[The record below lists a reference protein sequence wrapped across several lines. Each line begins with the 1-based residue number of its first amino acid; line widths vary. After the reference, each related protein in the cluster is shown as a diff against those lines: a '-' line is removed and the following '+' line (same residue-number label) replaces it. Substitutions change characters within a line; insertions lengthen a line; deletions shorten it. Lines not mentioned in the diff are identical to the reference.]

1 MSENKNI
8 RIKDIA
14 EMAGVSVGTVDRVIH
29 KRGKVAEEVRK
40 KVEDVIQSTGYK
52 PNLLARTLGSK
63 KAVHLAL
70 LIPNPQQD
78 EYWALAESGVAHSL
92 DEWSQYGLEITPHFF
107 DLYDSKSFAVC
118 AQNVLSSQPDGV
130 IVAPIFHHESL
141 NLFATLKTQ
150 KTPYV
155 LFNTNIPEA
164 QPLSFIGQDL
174 YQSGKVGGEL
184 LSLSHS
190 DKKGI
195 AVFHIHESVDNS
207 VHLKAK
213 EMGLRDQLG
222 SAYDISSHDLNHVN
236 SSELNQIVSQI
247 LQAPDLGGVFVSTS
261 QGTNLIAA
269 LMEKHGHT
277 DIKLVGYDLLADNL
291 RYLEQGVINFLINQN
306 PKRMT
311 QVGISHLT
319 NHLLFHKELP
329 REELFPLEIISKQN
343 VASYLNSRIH

>member
-1 MSENKNI
+1 MSDNKNI

-40 KVEDVIQSTGYK
+40 KVENVLQSTGYK

-63 KAVHLAL
+63 KALKIAL
-70 LIPNPQQD
+70 LIPDPKQD
-78 EYWALAESGVAHSL
+78 EYWALAESGVKPSL
-92 DEWSQYGLEITPHFF
+92 EEWSQYELEIAPNFF
-107 DLYDSKSFAVC
+107 DLYESTSFATS
-118 AQNVLSSQPDGV
+118 AKEVLSSKPDGV
-130 IVAPIFHHESL
+130 IVAPIFHNESL
-141 NLFATLKTQ
+141 NLFAELDRDQ
-150 KTPYV
+150 IPYV

-184 LSLSHS
+184 LSL
-190 DKKGI
+190 DNTEKKGV
-195 AVFHIHESVDNS
+195 AVFHIHESIDNS

-213 EMGLRDQLG
+213 ETGLRDFLG
-222 SAYDISSHDLNHVN
+222 TAYDIESYDLNHVN
-236 SSELNQIVSQI
+236 SVELNQIVSKI
-247 LQAPDLGGVFVSTS
+247 LHQSDLGAAFVSTS
-261 QGTNLIAA
+261 QGTNIIAT
-269 LMEKHGHT
+269 LMEKHNCTH
-277 DIKLVGYDLLADNL
+277 IKLVGYDLLAANL
-291 RYLEQGVINFLINQN
+291 HYLEKGVINFLINQN

-343 VASYLNSRIH
+343 VGSYLNSRIH